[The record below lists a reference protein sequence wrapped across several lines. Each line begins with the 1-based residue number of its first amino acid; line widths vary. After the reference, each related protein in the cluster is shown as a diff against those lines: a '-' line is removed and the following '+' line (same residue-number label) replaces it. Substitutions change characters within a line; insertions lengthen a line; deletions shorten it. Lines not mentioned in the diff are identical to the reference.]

1 MKFYTKIWNIDN
13 EPSWMEELIATYIC
27 ILLYYVSF
35 TLLIFL
41 KISAAAL
48 MPFDPALKVQV
59 CVDLGLGQM
68 NPPFLLNKVFSDADV
83 TMSMHFEL

>member
-1 MKFYTKIWNIDN
+1 MYTIV
-13 EPSWMEELIATYIC
+13 
-27 ILLYYVSF
+27 YYVSF

-48 MPFDPALKVQV
+48 MPFDPALKVYKYV
-59 CVDLGLGQM
+59 LTCLGQM